1 MCRCWKLEHRQLAV
15 DRMESRVA
23 PRMYEVEAVSLH
35 VYVKVTCLEEQQ
47 KISSIHPW
55 HGSVGLDGNLNTEL
69 QFSPSGTR
77 LKVVRFA

>member
-1 MCRCWKLEHRQLAV
+1 MLEVGTSSACCRSHGITGRSPHV
-15 DRMESRVA
+15 RSRGGQPA
-23 PRMYEVEAVSLH
+23 CICQGDLPGG
-35 VYVKVTCLEEQQ
+35 EQE

-77 LKVVRFA
+77 LKLVRFA